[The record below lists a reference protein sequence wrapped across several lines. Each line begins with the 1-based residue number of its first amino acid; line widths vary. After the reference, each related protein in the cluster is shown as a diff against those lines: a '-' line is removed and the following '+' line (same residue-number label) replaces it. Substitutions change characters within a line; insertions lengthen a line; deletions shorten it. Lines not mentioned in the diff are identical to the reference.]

1 MTLALR
7 QLVVGGGLAL
17 VAIVSLGGQSL
28 GAKSALPQ
36 AVHSERDGDA
46 EFVKRA
52 AEGGQ
57 KEIEA
62 GKLALRQAASGD
74 VRAFAD
80 RMVKEHTMTNAE
92 LLSLADVPPP
102 APDRTAASPV
112 SVLDGQVGP
121 AFDRAYMEQS
131 VTDHEV
137 TVALFEQEAASG
149 RDVRLKL
156 WAEQKLPALRDHL
169 EMARHLRAK
178 ASAGSAG

>member
-1 MTLALR
+1 MTIAR

-17 VAIVSLGGQSL
+17 VSIVSLGGQSL
-28 GAKSALPQ
+28 AAKSALLQ

-62 GKLALRQAASGD
+62 GKLALRQAASGE

-80 RMVKEHTMTNAE
+80 RMVKDHTTSNAE
-92 LLSLADVPPP
+92 LLSLADVAPP
-102 APDRTAASPV
+102 AAPDPAGSPV
-112 SVLDGQVGP
+112 KVLAAQVGP
-121 AFDRAYMEQS
+121 AFDRAYMELS
-131 VTDHEV
+131 VTNHEV

-169 EMARHLRAK
+169 EMARTLRAK
-178 ASAGSAG
+178 VGAASAE